1 MDSPKL
7 QKLPVINF
15 GQENLQHG
23 TKSWSLA
30 RNEVRHALEECGCF
44 LAVYDAVS
52 FKLRDSVFSALE
64 KLFDLPVETKKK
76 NTSDTLFFG
85 YICDDRD
92 PSIRE
97 NMGIE
102 NSTDIEEVKKFSKLM
117 WPQGN
122 DDNFSG
128 IIHEC
133 ANLLSELEQVVI
145 RMVFESYGVEKL
157 KCDSHIDSIMYVLR
171 FNNYK
176 APGVDEKTVIAPPHT
191 DKCLISILAPS
202 QVNGLEVNLK
212 DEQWIPVDFLPSSF
226 VVMAGDALMAWSN
239 DRIRPCLHRVQM
251 NANAR
256 RSSVLMTSYHKGVVH
271 IPQELIDEE
280 NPQRYKPFDHLEYH
294 NFLKKELQTGQHVQ
308 FDAIK
313 RYCGV

>member
-1 MDSPKL
+1 MDNPKL
-7 QKLPVINF
+7 QNLPVINF
-15 GQENLQHG
+15 DQENLQHG
-23 TKSWSLA
+23 TESWSLA
-30 RNEVRHALEECGCF
+30 RNKVRHALEEYGCF

-76 NTSDTLFFG
+76 NTSDRLFFG
-85 YICDDRD
+85 YFSNDRD
-92 PSIRE
+92 PSIHE
-97 NMGIE
+97 SLGIE
-102 NSTDIEEVKKFSKLM
+102 NSTNMEEVKKFSELM

-128 IIHEC
+128 IIHEY
-133 ANLLSELEQVVI
+133 ANLVAKLEQVVT
-145 RMVFESYGVEKL
+145 RMVFESYRVEKL
-157 KCDSHIDSIMYVLR
+157 KCDSHIDSITYLLR
-171 FNNYK
+171 FNSYE

-191 DKCLISILAPS
+191 DKSLITILTPS

-226 VVMAGDALMAWSN
+226 IVMAADALMAWSN
-239 DRIRPCLHRVQM
+239 DRIRPCLHRVHM

-256 RSSVLMTSYHKGVVH
+256 RSSVLMLSYHKGVLH

-280 NPQRYKPFDHLEYH
+280 NPQRYKPFDHLGYH
-294 NFLKKELQTGQHVQ
+294 SFLKKEVQTGQHVQ
-308 FDAIK
+308 CDAIK

>member
-1 MDSPKL
+1 MDNPKL
-7 QKLPVINF
+7 QKLPVVNF

-30 RNEVRHALEECGCF
+30 RNEVRHALEEYGCF

-226 VVMAGDALMAWSN
+226 VVMAGDALMFCRHGA
-239 DRIRPCLHRVQM
+239 
-251 NANAR
+251 
-256 RSSVLMTSYHKGVVH
+256 TT
-271 IPQELIDEE
+271 
-280 NPQRYKPFDHLEYH
+280 EYDLV
-294 NFLKKELQTGQHVQ
+294 FIE
-308 FDAIK
+308 FI
-313 RYCGV
+313 